1 MVDQVLVLAADD
13 DGDVPGFKEHFAPAE
28 LCANGM
34 AASHGQRV
42 AVGVEKLA
50 VKSPERVPDRD
61 YEVDGARKLRTE
73 DGGRSPGHD
82 LEPDVRSDLRDALH
96 QRRHQKL
103 NGEIR
108 HHQPKAPLAAGC
120 IEIVGNEKS

>member
-13 DGDVPGFKEHFAPAE
+13 DRNVPGFEEHIASAE
-28 LCANGM
+28 LCAKGM
-34 AASHGQRV
+34 AAPHRQRV

-61 YEVDGARKLRTE
+61 YEVDGACKLRTE
-73 DGGRSPGHD
+73 DRGPSPRHD

-96 QRRHQKL
+96 QRRHQ
-103 NGEIR
+103 
-108 HHQPKAPLAAGC
+108 
-120 IEIVGNEKS
+120 